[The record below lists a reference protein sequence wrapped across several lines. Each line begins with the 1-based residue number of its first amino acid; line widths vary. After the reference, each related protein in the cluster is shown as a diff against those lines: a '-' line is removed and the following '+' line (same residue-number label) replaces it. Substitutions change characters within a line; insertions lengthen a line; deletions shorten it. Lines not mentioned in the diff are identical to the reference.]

1 MIEAI
6 SDLRF
11 PKNFSYVFGGLK
23 PLSIKYIE
31 SIFEMKGFKNIDKK
45 SLENQKHIIK
55 FSKRNKIP
63 FFFKISIR
71 TLPEA

>member
-45 SLENQKHIIK
+45 SKLLTSNRYSGCTHACT
-55 FSKRNKIP
+55 SRN
-63 FFFKISIR
+63 SR
-71 TLPEA
+71 